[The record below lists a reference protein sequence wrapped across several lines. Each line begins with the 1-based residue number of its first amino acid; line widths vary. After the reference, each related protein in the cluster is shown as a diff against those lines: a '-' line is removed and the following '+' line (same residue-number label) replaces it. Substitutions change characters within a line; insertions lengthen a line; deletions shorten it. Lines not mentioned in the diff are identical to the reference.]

1 MASVA
6 VSFPHNL
13 SLSKTAIPIFSVPRF
28 PWIELE
34 PAIKSSGFVTTFLSF
49 SEDIYWDESLEDDSE
64 TEDSSCSLR
73 ALALSPPRVAVPSH
87 KSPDKVL
94 KNSPTVV
101 LEK

>member
-1 MASVA
+1 M
-6 VSFPHNL
+6 
-13 SLSKTAIPIFSVPRF
+13 SKTAIPRFSVPRF

-34 PAIKSSGFVTTFLSF
+34 PAINSSGFVTTLSSF
-49 SEDIYWDESLEDDSE
+49 SGDINWEESFEDASKSEDA
-64 TEDSSCSLR
+64 SCSLR
-73 ALALSPPRVAVPSH
+73 ALALRPPRVAVPSQ